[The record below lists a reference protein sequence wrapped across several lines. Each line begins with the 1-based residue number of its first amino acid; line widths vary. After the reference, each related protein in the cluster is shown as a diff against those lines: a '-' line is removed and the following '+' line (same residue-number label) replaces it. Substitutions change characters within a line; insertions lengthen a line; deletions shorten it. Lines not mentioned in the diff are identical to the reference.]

1 MDSDYSE
8 LRQLYRHFLNSKYGQ
23 TRWFVRIPEREKEYS
38 QSKWELSFGKY
49 ICAEKVAHAN
59 VPLYLQGQ
67 PDLMCFCSVIKFN
80 KAMTSDV
87 LVRVVDPNKWVILV
101 DEYQLTI
108 HNSPRKFLIDEGIM
122 ENNSIKGYQLMRY
135 CEIFIEQSGAKDFS
149 ELKKTVPLDGLP
161 AHFQFC

>member
-67 PDLMCFCSVIKFN
+67 PDLICFCSVIKFN

-87 LVRVVDPNKWVILV
+87 LVRVVDLNKWVILV

-108 HNSPRKFLIDEGIM
+108 HNSPRKFLKNEGIM
-122 ENNSIKGYQLMRY
+122 ENNSIKKYRLVEY
-135 CEIFIEQSGAKDFS
+135 CDNFLEKNG
-149 ELKKTVPLDGLP
+149 TVAFYGR
-161 AHFQFC
+161 